1 MLHAY
6 RVVVGFVRCFE
17 MAAHQEGLIAVLLF
31 HPSDGFLGDEAGGEA
46 KDPFAELVVA
56 GPRVGALYESRVTVF
71 ALIVEDGVVVESL
84 RLRLD
89 MPFADESGV
98 VSVGLQQGG
107 KGGDGGVQ

>member
-1 MLHAY
+1 
-6 RVVVGFVRCFE
+6 
-17 MAAHQEGLIAVLLF
+17 MALTRTQVQTHLIAVLLF
-31 HPSDGFLGDEAGGEA
+31 HPSDGFLGDEVGGEA
-46 KDPFAELVVA
+46 EHPFAELVVA

-98 VSVGLQQGG
+98 VSVGL
-107 KGGDGGVQ
+107 

>member
-6 RVVVGFVRCFE
+6 RVVVGFVRYFE

-31 HPSDGFLGDEAGGEA
+31 HPSDGFLGDEVGGEA
-46 KDPFAELVVA
+46 EHPFAELVVA

-98 VSVGLQQGG
+98 VSVGL
-107 KGGDGGVQ
+107 

>member
-17 MAAHQEGLIAVLLF
+17 MAAHQEGLVAVLLF
-31 HPSDGFLGDEAGGEA
+31 HPSDGFLGAEH
-46 KDPFAELVVA
+46 PFAELVVA

-98 VSVGLQQGG
+98 VSVGL
-107 KGGDGGVQ
+107 

>member
-17 MAAHQEGLIAVLLF
+17 MAAHQEGLVAVLLF
-31 HPSDGFLGDEAGGEA
+31 HPSDGFLGDEVGGEA
-46 KDPFAELVVA
+46 EDPFAEPSVA
-56 GPRVGALYESRVTVF
+56 RPRIGALYEGRVTVF